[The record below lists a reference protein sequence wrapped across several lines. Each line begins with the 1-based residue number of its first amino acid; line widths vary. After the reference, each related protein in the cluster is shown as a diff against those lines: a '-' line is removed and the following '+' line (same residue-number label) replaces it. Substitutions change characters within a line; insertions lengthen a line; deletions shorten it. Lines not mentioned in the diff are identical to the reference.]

1 MNNKTLRPPLCK
13 DPTAIPTKVGMA
25 LLLVYWVA
33 MSVMVVHGV
42 TVNKAAQSQVQVTQN
57 VL

>member
-42 TVNKAAQSQVQVTQN
+42 TVKEVAQSEVQVAQK